1 MITRGR
7 RRFAA
12 SPSVSVWPWLCLAL
26 AVGACATFANTP
38 EQTVAYERWAHCS
51 GPTVTLESISVDGQ
65 IRFFYTNPV
74 DRRDVPQCVSEAG
87 RTGPALPPAVGIG
100 PRGGP

>member
-1 MITRGR
+1 MITRGQR
-7 RRFAA
+7 HFSA
-12 SPSVSVWPWLCLAL
+12 SPSVAVWPWLGLAL
-26 AVGACATFANTP
+26 AVGACATLANTP
-38 EQTVAYERWAHCS
+38 EQTLAYERWAHCS